1 MSAEAGVL
9 MIWLPQIFEA
19 MTSGGYLT
27 GAAVRLATERT
38 TSFVNCPETA

>member
-1 MSAEAGVL
+1 

-19 MTSGGYLT
+19 MTGGGHLI
-27 GAAVRLATERT
+27 GAAVRRTTERT